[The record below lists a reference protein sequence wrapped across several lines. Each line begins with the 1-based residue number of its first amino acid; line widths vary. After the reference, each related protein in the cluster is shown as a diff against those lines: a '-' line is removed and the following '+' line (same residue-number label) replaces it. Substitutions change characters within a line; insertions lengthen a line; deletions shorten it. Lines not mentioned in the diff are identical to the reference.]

1 MSVCAA
7 NVFAVASYLSAI
19 ETDGHNA
26 QLVGVGKETGS
37 DSGWQRHCV
46 FMEGCRMQYAG
57 LFAEH
62 KEISATRS
70 RIADRKKKDRRKRFR
85 DPKIPIAKSDLR

>member
-1 MSVCAA
+1 
-7 NVFAVASYLSAI
+7 
-19 ETDGHNA
+19 
-26 QLVGVGKETGS
+26 
-37 DSGWQRHCV
+37 
-46 FMEGCRMQYAG
+46 MEGCRMQYAG